1 MGKTG
6 EGASPIVSSRRGK
19 AGKGIAASIDATR
32 YQRTENVNGIRVLS
46 EYMPNLRSVT
56 AGFWV
61 GVGSRDEPLELSG
74 ISHFIEHLLFKGT
87 EKRSARR
94 IAEEFDAMGGELN
107 AFSAKEYTCYY
118 AKVLDEKVE
127 KALEIMVDM
136 LLHSVMRPQDVDAE
150 RKVILEEIAM
160 HEDSPDDIIH
170 DLFVSALWESHPLG
184 QSVLGNHNVIS
195 TLTSEEVREFFKRFY
210 HPRNIVVAVAGNIE
224 HERVVG
230 LVNELMEADG
240 GRERHRRHSLVPEIR
255 PHTVVY
261 DRRTEQAHIVLG
273 TLGLPRS
280 HPDRFTLAVLDNI
293 LGGGMSSR
301 LFQKVREER
310 SLAYSIFSYHSMYV
324 ETGLVGVYAG
334 TNPENASAVME
345 LIKEELENILARG
358 VTEEE
363 VERAKGHIKG
373 NLVLSL
379 EDSGSRMTRLG
390 KAEVS
395 GGEILSLDELLARI
409 DAVTPEDVHRLAHRL
424 FAPRKLV
431 ATLIGP
437 FGDREIQGHLF

>member
-1 MGKTG
+1 MKT
-6 EGASPIVSSRRGK
+6 AHH
-19 AGKGIAASIDATR
+19 
-32 YQRTENVNGIRVLS
+32 QRTENVNGIRVLTES
-46 EYMPNLRSVT
+46 MPNLRSVT
-56 AGFWV
+56 TGFWV
-61 GVGSRDEPLELSG
+61 GVGSRDEPLEFSG

-127 KALEIMVDM
+127 KAMEIMVDM
-136 LLHSVMRPQDVDAE
+136 LLRSVMRPQDVDAE

-195 TLTSEEVREFFKRFY
+195 SLSDDEIRSFFKRFY
-210 HPRNIVVAVAGNIE
+210 RPENIVVAVAGNVE
-224 HERVVG
+224 HARVVEM
-230 LVNELMEADG
+230 VDELMNADG
-240 GRERHRRHSLVPEIR
+240 GGERHRRHVVVPDIR

-261 DRRTEQAHIVLG
+261 DRPTEQAHMVLG
-273 TLGLPRS
+273 TQGLPRN
-280 HPDRFTLAVLDNI
+280 HPARFALAVLDNV

-324 ETGLVGVYAG
+324 ETGLLAVYAG
-334 TNPENASAVME
+334 SKPENASSVLE
-345 LIKEELENILARG
+345 LIKEEMGNILEKG
-358 VTEEE
+358 ITGEEL
-363 VERAKGHIKG
+363 ERAKGHIKG

-390 KAEVS
+390 KAEIC
-395 GGEILSLDELLARI
+395 GGEILTLDELLARM
-409 DAVTPEDVHRLAHRL
+409 DAVTVDDVMHLAHQL

-431 ATLIGP
+431 AAIIGP